1 MSLVNSLAQLDPSND
16 EHWTTNGDPLLNV
29 VKDIHGSAVT
39 RAQINE
45 AVPGFSRSNFHLA
58 QGENDETEAQA
69 ATSTQTESTENS
81 VEADAGVDHVEGQQE
96 ATDEA
101 EDEETSE
108 DPLKPLEAKAAE
120 LRSLIAKSKNEL
132 NNVIAEMDVI
142 IRKREQT
149 VNGASQ
155 SELIKKF
162 QAQQAKQREE
172 AFKG

>member
-1 MSLVNSLAQLDPSND
+1 M
-16 EHWTTNGDPLLNV
+16 
-29 VKDIHGSAVT
+29 
-39 RAQINE
+39 
-45 AVPGFSRSNFHLA
+45 A
-58 QGENDETEAQA
+58 QGENDEAEEQA
-69 ATSTQTESTENS
+69 ATGTQTESTENS

-101 EDEETSE
+101 EDEEAPE

-120 LRSLIAKSKNEL
+120 LRSLIVKSKNEL